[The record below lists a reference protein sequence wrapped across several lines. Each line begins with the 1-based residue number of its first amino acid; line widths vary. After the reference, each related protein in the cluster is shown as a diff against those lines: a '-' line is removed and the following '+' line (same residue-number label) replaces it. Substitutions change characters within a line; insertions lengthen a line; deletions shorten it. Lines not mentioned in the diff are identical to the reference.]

1 MVRLLF
7 IILCVLSFNCFANE
21 RNDIP
26 NCYQYSHLQQFQP
39 HAQGREL
46 VILIDQTVHVPTSIK
61 QNIWEKVVRWAQPGD
76 HIILYQFSALLKDK
90 YLQRVYDG
98 TLAPLLTDKSI
109 RDNLGLDSLKQ
120 LDQCLIE
127 QKQFFAKQI
136 GQTMAKSY
144 SIDGD
149 NIAKSEIINSLQQ
162 VNQDIKN
169 HPQQLNRR
177 YLVISDML
185 ENSDFDSFY
194 RNNAIRNLSPDME
207 MKQISSLE
215 LTTDFEG
222 SPIYVVGAGLIASQ
236 HGNNYRSGKIMQN
249 LEKFWSKWMTNS
261 NGKLVYFGAPDLN
274 IDLQ

>member
-207 MKQISSLE
+207 MKQISSLG

>member
-7 IILCVLSFNCFANE
+7 IGLLVFSFNCFANV

-26 NCYQYSHLQQFQP
+26 SCYQYTHLQQYQP

-76 HIILYQFSALLKDK
+76 HVILYQFSALLKDK

-120 LDQCLIE
+120 LDQCLVE
-127 QKQFFAKQI
+127 QKEFFAKQI
-136 GQTMAKSY
+136 GQVMAKSY

-177 YLVISDML
+177 YLLISDML

-194 RNNAIRNLSPDME
+194 KNNAIRNLSPDSE
-207 MKQISSLE
+207 MKKISSQG

-222 SPIYVVGAGLIASQ
+222 SPVYVVGAGLIASQ

-249 LEKFWSKWMTNS
+249 LEEFWSKWITSS

>member
-144 SIDGD
+144 SIHGD